1 MSNRTLN
8 LDDKLYQYLLSHS
21 LRETPVQ
28 RRLRERT
35 AALPERGMQISP
47 EQGQLMALVVE
58 LMGAEHILEVG
69 TFTGYSALSMALA
82 LPDQGELVCCDIS
95 HEYTDIGKPFW
106 QEAGVDDRIELRI
119 APALETLDSLVSEGR
134 AGHFDLAFV
143 DADKTNYENYFER
156 CLTLLRTGGLMMID
170 NTLWGGSVANPEK
183 NDPDTQALRQLNDK
197 LHKDDRVTISLL
209 PIGDG
214 LTLARK
220 R

>member
-28 RRLRERT
+28 SRLRERT

-47 EQGQLMALVVE
+47 EQAQFMALIVE

-69 TFTGYSALSMALA
+69 TFTGYSALCMALA

-95 HEYTDIGKPFW
+95 REYTDIGKPFW

-119 APALETLDSLVSEGR
+119 APAIETLDSLLSEGR

-183 NDPDTQALRQLNDK
+183 NDPDTQALRQLNKK
-197 LHKDDRVTISLL
+197 LHKDDRVTLSLL